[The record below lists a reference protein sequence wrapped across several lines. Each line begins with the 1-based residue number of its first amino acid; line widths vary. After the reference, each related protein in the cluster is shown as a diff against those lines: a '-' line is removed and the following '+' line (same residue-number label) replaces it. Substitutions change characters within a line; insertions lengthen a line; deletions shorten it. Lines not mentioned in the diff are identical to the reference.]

1 MSSSRR
7 ESSGKPRLPDPVR
20 VEAADSKEPRSQTLP
35 GELLGPDYPRLLL
48 ALRDATPGDLIF
60 VQLNSPVQRRRL
72 PEQLAAD
79 GLRRPSAVADF
90 ATFQPG
96 PPPHGILREFLEEL
110 KPTPPEILFVNGLE
124 HWIDADPQ
132 TLEALN
138 LGRERLASLG
148 VVVVFLLPAYLIDL
162 LRTRALN
169 LWSWRAHHYSL
180 EPGEAATGRDGLMQ
194 SLDTGHSIAPGDTPE
209 ARDRRIRILQRLLDE
224 GLAENRTLDSLT
236 RSILLPLVQEIHNA
250 GRFAEALAGLDR
262 ITDSLEKVEDS
273 ADKVLL

>member
-1 MSSSRR
+1 MPSAKRR
-7 ESSGKPRLPDPVR
+7 NSERPSQPVLA
-20 VEAADSKEPRSQTLP
+20 EAATTKGGRASVQMPH
-35 GELLGPDYPRLLL
+35 GESPADDYPRLLL

-79 GLRRPSAVADF
+79 GLQRPFAVADF

-110 KPTPPEILFVNGLE
+110 KPTSPEILFVNGLE

-236 RSILLPLVQEIHNA
+236 RSILLPLAGEFSDA
-250 GRFAEALAGLDR
+250 GRFAEAL
-262 ITDSLEKVEDS
+262 
-273 ADKVLL
+273 